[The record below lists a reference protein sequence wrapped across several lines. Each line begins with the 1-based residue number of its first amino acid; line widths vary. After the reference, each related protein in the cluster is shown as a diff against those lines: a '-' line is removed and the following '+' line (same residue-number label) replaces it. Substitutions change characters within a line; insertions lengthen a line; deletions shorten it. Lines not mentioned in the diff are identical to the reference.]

1 MRRTA
6 VVAALIFALVVVAG
20 VLHFTDAPPV
30 AVFVLS
36 GAALGGVA
44 WAIGVATESVGARFG
59 PAVTGVLQSTLGNLP
74 ELFIVLFSLSAGE
87 LVVAQFSILG
97 SLFANALLVLG
108 LAIVAG
114 SGSAQGSVM
123 RFAKRLPNDTA
134 TLLLLAIFLIALL
147 GLSDQVGDRASE
159 HQVAISVVGAICLL
173 VVYGAWLFG
182 YLRDDIE
189 TEPALEEPTHRVL
202 PFTWALG
209 LLAAAG
215 VSAALVSEWFVDAID
230 PAVEKLGISKAF
242 TGLVIVAIAGN
253 AVENVVAVQ
262 LAVKGKSDLA
272 ISVVK
277 NSVAQI
283 ACFLFPVLVLV
294 SLLFDEQLT
303 FVINPVFVGAL
314 ALTAIAVWQ
323 ITGDG
328 EAVLFEGL
336 ALIAL
341 YVVLATLGLVRVG
354 AGPRP
359 RPTTTTADTRG
370 RRVRVAPT
378 ARRAAAARPPRR
390 GSAVATQ
397 PTSTPCASRPAYP
410 VRRSRTTGCPTPRT
424 CASPDGFG
432 PRGARAPHAR
442 ARADAR
448 RRGR

>member
-1 MRRTA
+1 VRRS
-6 VVAALIFALVVVAG
+6 ALIAAAVLGLVVTAG
-20 VLHFTDAPPV
+20 VLHFLDASPV
-30 AVFVLS
+30 AVFVVA

-44 WAIGVATESVGARFG
+44 WAIGVATESVGAKFG
-59 PAVTGVLQSTLGNLP
+59 PGVTGVLQSTLGNLP
-74 ELFIVLFSLSAGE
+74 ELFIVLFALSAGE

-114 SGSAQGSVM
+114 AGAADGGVM
-123 RFAKRLPNDTA
+123 QFARRLPNDTA
-134 TLLLLAIFLIALL
+134 TLLLLSIFLIALL

-182 YLRDDIE
+182 YLRADVR
-189 TEPALEEPTHRVL
+189 TERALEEPTHPVL
-202 PFTWALG
+202 PFPWAVG
-209 LLAAAG
+209 LLAGAG
-215 VSAALVSEWFVDAID
+215 VAAALVSDWFVDAID
-230 PAVEKLGISKAF
+230 PAVAKLGISKAF

-262 LAVKGKSDLA
+262 LARKGKSDLA

-294 SLLFDEQLT
+294 SLLFTEQLT
-303 FVINPVFVGAL
+303 FVIDPVFVGAL
-314 ALTAIAVWQ
+314 TLMAIAVWQ

-341 YVVLATLGLVRVG
+341 FVVLATLVW
-354 AGPRP
+354 
-359 RPTTTTADTRG
+359 
-370 RRVRVAPT
+370 
-378 ARRAAAARPPRR
+378 
-390 GSAVATQ
+390 
-397 PTSTPCASRPAYP
+397 
-410 VRRSRTTGCPTPRT
+410 
-424 CASPDGFG
+424 FE
-432 PRGARAPHAR
+432 
-442 ARADAR
+442 
-448 RRGR
+448 